1 MTQRITEPGFLD
13 REIRAL
19 RPPKN
24 PVDPWRPIQ
33 VLAESERHAD
43 GGVRSWLAVFLAG
56 RECAFTC
63 VFCDLWRNTLD
74 GPTPPGAIPRQ
85 LELARTEAGPLP
97 AGSGIKLYNAS
108 NFFDEKAVPSAD
120 WPAII
125 DAVRPFE
132 TVTVECH
139 PRLIGEPLRD
149 FAGRL
154 DGRLEVAMGLETAHP
169 EALAKLNKRMTLDD
183 FDRAATR
190 LEEESVGLRVFVLVG
205 APFVASEDTV
215 DWTVR
220 SVEYALAAGA
230 RVVSLIPI
238 RPGRPNEGYMATI
251 ARHGGAAPVTLGAVE
266 RAFERSL
273 RLGKG
278 VILLDLWDI
287 QELAECRRCAEA
299 RIARLTRMNL
309 TGDPEARVGCEA
321 CGGR

>member
-1 MTQRITEPGFLD
+1 MTQRVTEPGSLD

-24 PVDPWRPIQ
+24 PVDPSRPIK
-33 VLAESERHAD
+33 VLVESERHAD
-43 GGVRSWLAVFLAG
+43 GGVRSWLVAFLAG

-85 LELARTEAGPLP
+85 LELARSEAGQLP

-108 NFFDEKAVPSAD
+108 NFFDEKAVPRAD
-120 WPAII
+120 WPAIF

-139 PRLIGEPLRD
+139 PCLIGEPFRD

-169 EALAKLNKRMTLDD
+169 EALSKLNKRMTIDD

-190 LEEESVGLRVFVLVG
+190 LEEEGVGLRVFVLVG
-205 APFVASEDTV
+205 APFVPSDETV

-220 SVEYALAAGA
+220 SVEHALAAGA

-238 RPGRPNEGYMATI
+238 RLGRPYEGYIATI

-278 VILLDLWDI
+278 VILLDLWDV

-309 TGDPEARVGCEA
+309 TGGPEPKVDCDL